1 MTPQSQH
8 ILKEVL
14 GLSPVDRAELI
25 EHIMASFDF
34 PARKEVDAAWAQEA
48 EDRIDAYDQGKMAA
62 TPVDDVFRD
71 IERQA

>member
-1 MTPQSQH
+1 MTPQTQH

-14 GLSPVDRAELI
+14 GLSPVDRIELV

-34 PARKEVDAAWAQEA
+34 PARKEVDAAWAQEV
-48 EDRIDAYDQGKMAA
+48 EDRLDAYERGQVKA
-62 TPVDDVFRD
+62 TPSADVFKD

>member
-1 MTPQSQH
+1 MTPHTQH

-14 GLSPVDRAELI
+14 NLSPVDRVELI

-34 PARKEVDAAWAQEA
+34 PARQEVDAAWAQEA
-48 EDRIDAYDQGKMAA
+48 EDRLDAYDQGQMKA
-62 TPVDDVFRD
+62 TPVADMFKD